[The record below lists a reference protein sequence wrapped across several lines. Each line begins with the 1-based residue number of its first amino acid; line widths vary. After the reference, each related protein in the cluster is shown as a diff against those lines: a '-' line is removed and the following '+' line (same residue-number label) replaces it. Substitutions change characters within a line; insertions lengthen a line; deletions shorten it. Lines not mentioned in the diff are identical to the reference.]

1 MTLAQILDAD
11 ARLSARLRIAERP
24 GFLRALASILA
35 HSGDSPFWVGGL
47 LLALWLGNGFWRREA
62 LADLIGIGATAA
74 VVFALKFSIRRR
86 RPPGEWGAL
95 YRRFDEHSFPSG
107 HAARM
112 AMLATVAAAY
122 GPPTWAVWLAL
133 WAALVM
139 LARVAMGVHYL
150 SDVAA
155 GAIGGAIIG
164 AFMAIVLKP

>member
-11 ARLSARLRIAERP
+11 ARLSARLTIAGRP
-24 GFLRALASILA
+24 GLLRALASILA
-35 HSGDSPFWVGGL
+35 HSGDSPFWIAGL
-47 LLALWLGNGFWRREA
+47 SLVLWLGNDFWRREA
-62 LADLIGIGATAA
+62 LADLIGIVVTAA
-74 VVFALKFSIRRR
+74 VVFALKFSIGRR

-112 AMLATVAAAY
+112 AMLAAVAAAH
-122 GPPTWAVWLAL
+122 GPPAWAAGLAL
-133 WAALVM
+133 WAAFVM

-155 GAIGGAIIG
+155 GAIAGAIVG
-164 AFMAIVLKP
+164 TAIVIVL